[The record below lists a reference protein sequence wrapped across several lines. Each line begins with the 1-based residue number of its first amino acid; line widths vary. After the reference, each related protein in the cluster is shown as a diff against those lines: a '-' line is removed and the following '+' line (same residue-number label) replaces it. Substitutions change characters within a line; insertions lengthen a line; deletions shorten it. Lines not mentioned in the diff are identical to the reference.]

1 MMTPS
6 FASPVF
12 LHADHMA
19 SCNLDGSI
27 GGGLNEARREG
38 CGGYR
43 AAGGRIEIKRGSG
56 VLVTFRRN

>member
-43 AAGGRIEIKRGSG
+43 AAGGRIEI
-56 VLVTFRRN
+56 